1 MSSSMVDV
9 DIDFLGSGED
19 LSDSRPAMIDADHV
33 SMVFNMASQKL
44 NSLKEY
50 AIALARRELMFKE
63 FKALDDVSFT
73 VRRGDVFGILGT
85 NGSGKSTMLKIIAGV
100 LSPTSGSCA
109 VNGSIAPLIELG
121 AGFDMELT
129 ARENIYLNG
138 SLLGYSRKFIDEH
151 FDEIVDFAEI
161 EAFLDMPMKNYSSGM
176 VARIAF
182 SIATVIVPE
191 ILIVDEVLS
200 VGDFMFQRK
209 CEDRI
214 AELINNHGVTVLL
227 VSHSNDQVERLC
239 NKAIWIEKGHVK
251 MVGSARDVCGA
262 YRLLGGK
269 MGTAASVKTVADRY
283 RSMGE
288 NARLSHRKTF
298 ASEDHFSVAG
308 RIADA
313 GWEQGDVETL
323 VIAAGN
329 ERVDALIACGLASLY
344 DSPVLLTK
352 NEVLS
357 EAAIRQVER
366 LKPKRILV
374 FDCHSSILGCVI
386 SELRQLK
393 GIDAEVVVIAG
404 ASALESSC
412 KAFAFCL
419 QDGKRWGGTAI
430 LSTTDICSDLISV
443 SPYSYAAK
451 APVFLAE
458 RDGAVSSEVMDILAT
473 NFQSVV
479 ILGRAADISSDIEDA
494 LHAAGVKV
502 SRMWGNSAHEANRV
516 IVDWILK
523 DSPIKQLFSLSD
535 LFVASALNPF
545 DALTIGPLAGK
556 SGSVVFFEDTD
567 NLDSVA
573 LAIRFVEANSKEIQ
587 KLTFFG
593 GGARFSDVDQR
604 LLASCASG
612 GDENTACG

>member
-1 MSSSMVDV
+1 MSNDVV
-9 DIDFLGSGED
+9 DIDVD
-19 LSDSRPAMIDADHV
+19 LSDKAEDVFDDRPVMVGVEHV
-33 SMVFNMASQKL
+33 SMVFNMANQQL

-100 LSPTSGSCA
+100 LEPTSGSCS
-109 VNGSIAPLIELG
+109 VNGKIAPLIELG

-138 SLLGYSRKFIDEH
+138 ALLGYSRKFIDEH
-151 FDEIVDFAEI
+151 FDEIVDFAET

-182 SIATVIVPE
+182 AIATVIVPE

-214 AELINNHGVTVLL
+214 SELINNYGVTVLL
-227 VSHSNDQVERLC
+227 VSHSNDQIERLC
-239 NKAIWIEKGHVK
+239 NKAIWIEKGHTK
-251 MVGSARDVCGA
+251 MIGSARDVCGA

-269 MGTAASVKTVADRY
+269 MGTTNSVEIVADRY
-283 RSMGE
+283 KNMGE
-288 NARLSHRKTF
+288 DSLVDCRRTF

-308 RIADA
+308 RISDA
-313 GWEQGDVETL
+313 GWEQGDIDTL
-323 VIAAGN
+323 VLAAGN
-329 ERVDALIACGLASLY
+329 EQVDSLIACGLASLY

-357 EAAIRQVER
+357 EAAIRQIER
-366 LKPKRILV
+366 LKPKRVLV
-374 FDCHSSILGCVI
+374 FDCHKAISECVI
-386 SELRQLK
+386 SELEQIK
-393 GIDAEVVVIAG
+393 GVDVEVVVISG
-404 ASALESSC
+404 STSMESSHD
-412 KAFAFCL
+412 AYLFGMN
-419 QDGKRWGGTAI
+419 DGKQWGDTAV
-430 LSTTDICSDLISV
+430 LSTVGICSDLITF

-458 RDGAVSSEVMDILAT
+458 GDGVVSSEVMTELAT
-473 NFQSVV
+473 HFTNVV
-479 ILGRAADISSDIEDA
+479 ILGRTCDVASETEEVLRESG
-494 LHAAGVKV
+494 LNVL
-502 SRMWGNSAHEANRV
+502 RMWGNSAHEANRA
-516 IVDWILK
+516 IVNWIINE
-523 DSPIKQLFSLSD
+523 SPCRQLFSLKD

-545 DALTIGPLAGK
+545 DALTVGPLAGK
-556 SGSVVFFEDTD
+556 TGSAVFFEDTD

-573 LAIRFVEANSKEIQ
+573 LAIEFVEAYRSDIEQ
-587 KLTFFG
+587 VTFFG

-604 LLASCASG
+604 LLASCL
-612 GDENTACG
+612 

>member
-1 MSSSMVDV
+1 MAKNIVDIDVDLSEAEDGLLDDRPVMVDV
-9 DIDFLGSGED
+9 
-19 LSDSRPAMIDADHV
+19 DHV
-33 SMVFNMASQKL
+33 SMVFNMANQQL

-50 AIALARRELMFKE
+50 AIALARRELIFKE

-100 LSPTSGSCA
+100 LEPTFGSCS
-109 VNGSIAPLIELG
+109 VNGKIAPLIELG

-138 SLLGYSRKFIDEH
+138 ALLGYSRKFIDEH
-151 FDEIVDFAEI
+151 FDEIVDFAET

-182 SIATVIVPE
+182 AIATVIVPE

-214 AELINNHGVTVLL
+214 SELINNYGVTVLL
-227 VSHSNDQVERLC
+227 VSHSNDQIERLC
-239 NKAIWIEKGHVK
+239 NKAIWIEKGHTK
-251 MVGSARDVCGA
+251 MIGSARDVCGA

-269 MGTAASVKTVADRY
+269 MGTTESVEVVADRY
-283 RSMGE
+283 KNMGE
-288 NARLSHRKTF
+288 ESRSNLRRTF

-308 RIADA
+308 RISDA
-313 GWEQGDVETL
+313 GWEKEGVDTVVL
-323 VIAAGN
+323 AAGN
-329 ERVDALIACGLASLY
+329 DQVDSLIACGLASLY
-344 DSPVLLTK
+344 GSPVLLTK

-357 EAAIRQVER
+357 EAAIRQIER
-366 LKPKRILV
+366 LQPNRVLV
-374 FDCHSSILGCVI
+374 FDCHKAIAECVI
-386 SELRQLK
+386 SELQQIK
-393 GIDAEVVVIAG
+393 GIDADVVVISGDTAI
-404 ASALESSC
+404 ESSLN
-412 KAFAFCL
+412 AYEF
-419 QDGKRWGGTAI
+419 GKKEGKCWGDTAV
-430 LSTTDICSDLISV
+430 LSTVGICSDLITF

-458 RDGAVSSEVMDILAT
+458 GEGVVSPEAVATLSED
-473 NFQSVV
+473 FQNVV
-479 ILGRAADISSDIEDA
+479 ILGRSCDISSETENG
-494 LHAAGVKV
+494 LREAGVNV
-502 SRMWGNSAHEANRV
+502 SRMWGNSAHEANRT
-516 IVDWILK
+516 IVDWILN
-523 DSPIKQLFSLSD
+523 DSPCRDLFSLSD

-545 DALTIGPLAGK
+545 DALTVGPLAGK
-556 SGSVVFFEDTD
+556 AGSVVFFEDTD
-567 NLDSVA
+567 NLDSVC
-573 LAIRFVEANSKEIQ
+573 LAVRFVESHAGEID

-604 LLASCASG
+604 LLASCLERG
-612 GDENTACG
+612 R